1 MHTII
6 TRSSFVKLATLS
18 IASAALASALAVPSE
33 DWPAW
38 RGPTADGQ
46 AASPQSVPTKW
57 SETANVSWTT
67 PIPGRGHGS
76 PTIVGNQIFIATA
89 NTETEEQIV
98 LSLDRKT
105 GKQQWV
111 TPVHKGHLDAGKHRL
126 AGPATATVACDG
138 ERLYINFPNQGAVFT
153 SALSLDGKILW
164 QKKICD
170 FVMHQGFG
178 VSPVI
183 HGEAVLVNA
192 DHKGGGTLA
201 ALNRK
206 TGEVLWSHTRP
217 QLPNY
222 TTPSIVRCAGK
233 TQMILSGCNLIS
245 SFDPLTGRKLW
256 EIPGSTEECVTAAVT
271 DGSRIFVS
279 GGYPKNHL
287 AAIEA
292 DGSGRVAWQNQTRV
306 YVPSMLMRDEHLY
319 AALDSGHLACF
330 KSDSGDELWKEK
342 IDRDF
347 YASPVMLDDLI
358 FITNLQATTSVVKV
372 SPTGAKLIA
381 QNKLGDESLSSPTL
395 CGNRIYLRFAKNG
408 SPRQEFI
415 AAIGQ

>member
-1 MHTII
+1 MRTPTPQSLVLKI
-6 TRSSFVKLATLS
+6 
-18 IASAALASALAVPSE
+18 AALVACALSAPALAAPSQ

-38 RGPTADGQ
+38 RGPTADGH
-46 AASPQSVPTKW
+46 ATPGQSVPTTW
-57 SETANVSWTT
+57 NETANVVWTT
-67 PIPGRGHGS
+67 AIPGRGHGS
-76 PTIVGNQIFIATA
+76 PTVVGDRIFVGTAIA
-89 NTETEEQIV
+89 ETEEQIV
-98 LSLDRKT
+98 LCLDRKT
-105 GKQQWV
+105 GKRVWA
-111 TPVHKGHLDAGKHRL
+111 TTVHKGHLDAGKHRL

-138 ERLYINFPNQGAVFT
+138 ERLFINFPNQGAVFT
-153 SALSLDGKILW
+153 TALSLDGNIIW

-178 VSPVI
+178 VSPVV

-192 DHKGGGTLA
+192 DNKGGGRIA

-206 TGEVLWSHTRP
+206 TGETLWSQPRP

-245 SFDPLTGRKLW
+245 SFDPVSGNKLW

-271 DGSRIFVS
+271 DGQRIFVS
-279 GGYPKNHL
+279 GGYPKNPL

-292 DGSGRVAWQNQTRV
+292 DGSGNIAWQNQTRV
-306 YVPSMLMRDEHLY
+306 YVPSMLIQNRHLY
-319 AALDSGHLACF
+319 ATLDSGHIACF
-330 KSDSGDELWKEK
+330 KSDTGDELWREK

-358 FITNLQATTSVVKV
+358 FITNLQANTSIVKV
-372 SPTGAKLIA
+372 SPSGHKLIA
-381 QNKLGDESLSSPTL
+381 QNKLGDESLSSPTI

-408 SPRQEFI
+408 ASRQEFI
-415 AAIGQ
+415 AAIGE